1 MSNNPL
7 ARRRSRRPIRNT
19 SRKNNPEIPEW
30 VYLVAGGIGLFA
42 LIYAF
47 DPKPYILAT
56 YRALKS
62 HNDDPAYRRKIV
74 VHYPDGNALVADEK
88 GGMSL
93 VKSGKMAAGTVSD
106 PVSNRIFDP
115 FPGKARSYQFE
126 GSPYTYGPI
135 VKKDYVYKKLNGDYA
150 INCGLLRVIAD
161 SSGNYSEATILREG
175 LSSKVPTAFADGIT
189 PARAAQIV
197 AGTDPEWALIPMPVK

>member
-7 ARRRSRRPIRNT
+7 ARRRSRRPIRST
-19 SRKNNPEIPEW
+19 SRKNNPEIPTW
-30 VYLVAGGIGLFA
+30 VYVAAGGIGLVA
-42 LIYAF
+42 LFYAF
-47 DPKPYILAT
+47 DRKPYILAQ

-62 HNDDPAYRRKIV
+62 HKDDPAYLRKIV

-93 VKSGKMAAGTVSD
+93 VNSGNMAVGSVSD
-106 PVSNRIFDP
+106 PVNNLIFDA
-115 FPGKARSYQFE
+115 FPGKTRSYQFE
-126 GSPYTYGPI
+126 GSPYTYAPL
-135 VKKDYVYKKLNGDYA
+135 VKKDYVFKKLDGQYA
-150 INCGLLRVIAD
+150 INCALLRVIAD

-175 LSSKVPTAFADGIT
+175 LSNKVPAAFADGIT

-197 AGTDPEWALIPMPVK
+197 AGTDPEWALIPMPIK